1 MKDRV
6 IYWDVCADC
15 GIGVRLRTGER
26 CWAHADAEDV
36 AAALKQFSEDGKL
49 DARGV
54 RLTAALLRR
63 ILDSA
68 PHDNDGRTL
77 LIEGQFEQAIFED
90 EANFV
95 GVTFKGVARFDGAT
109 FEGVAQFEGNWFR
122 DADVWFDGA
131 IFQHDARF
139 HGVGFRSAYFGGVRF
154 RGDAW
159 FEDAWFRR
167 GAWFFGTT
175 FQGDAWFNRVR
186 FHRRAQFRRATVQG
200 AAVFASSLFKGYAGF
215 GEASFDGAVWFTESV
230 FLRDAG
236 FDGATFRRAQ
246 DLGPMLVRRGLTL
259 DGAVFHERADIEIH
273 ALACYCRRTRFL
285 AGVQL
290 RVRWA
295 QVVLDDADL
304 ANPSILTG
312 VAPIRWPLDTI
323 EERLAR
329 GWQRR
334 QGTDTCNGRPRLIS
348 VLRAD
353 VTGLTVA
360 GVDLRACRFAGAHH
374 LDQLRIEEC
383 DIAYTPKGWR
393 WTTRQTIAE
402 EHQWRAAKPRPDPT
416 STLSGHHAV
425 PAATGPSAA
434 ARRTGWYRPANQPP
448 AWLKGA
454 HFSTG
459 LEVKAFTSTL
469 EGEPLT
475 PTQIA
480 ALYRAL
486 RKGREDNNDG
496 PGAAD
501 FYYGEMEMRRHAKR
515 AQLRW
520 ERRKDQRGAGTA
532 AASEYAVLW
541 LYWLMSGYGLRAW
554 RALASLVVVVLLA
567 SVIFAFWGFAPPD
580 QPSIRP
586 VAVDARGDPIYA
598 RQRVERPAGLDE
610 LSTAIRFSA
619 QGATALLRGPDR
631 PLTALGEWLH
641 MALRLVG
648 PVLLGLAVLSIRG
661 RIKR

>member
-95 GVTFKGVARFDGAT
+95 GVIFKG
-109 FEGVAQFEGNWFR
+109 
-122 DADVWFDGA
+122 
-131 IFQHDARF
+131 DARF
-139 HGVGFRSAYFGGVRF
+139 HGVGFRSAYFGVVRF

-159 FEDAWFRR
+159 CEDAWFRR

-236 FDGATFRRAQ
+236 FDGATFSRAQ

-290 RVRWA
+290 RVR
-295 QVVLDDADL
+295 
-304 ANPSILTG
+304 
-312 VAPIRWPLDTI
+312 
-323 EERLAR
+323 
-329 GWQRR
+329 
-334 QGTDTCNGRPRLIS
+334 
-348 VLRAD
+348 
-353 VTGLTVA
+353 
-360 GVDLRACRFAGAHH
+360 
-374 LDQLRIEEC
+374 
-383 DIAYTPKGWR
+383 
-393 WTTRQTIAE
+393 
-402 EHQWRAAKPRPDPT
+402 
-416 STLSGHHAV
+416 
-425 PAATGPSAA
+425 
-434 ARRTGWYRPANQPP
+434 
-448 AWLKGA
+448 
-454 HFSTG
+454 
-459 LEVKAFTSTL
+459 
-469 EGEPLT
+469 
-475 PTQIA
+475 
-480 ALYRAL
+480 
-486 RKGREDNNDG
+486 
-496 PGAAD
+496 
-501 FYYGEMEMRRHAKR
+501 
-515 AQLRW
+515 
-520 ERRKDQRGAGTA
+520 
-532 AASEYAVLW
+532 
-541 LYWLMSGYGLRAW
+541 
-554 RALASLVVVVLLA
+554 
-567 SVIFAFWGFAPPD
+567 
-580 QPSIRP
+580 
-586 VAVDARGDPIYA
+586 
-598 RQRVERPAGLDE
+598 
-610 LSTAIRFSA
+610 
-619 QGATALLRGPDR
+619 
-631 PLTALGEWLH
+631 
-641 MALRLVG
+641 
-648 PVLLGLAVLSIRG
+648 
-661 RIKR
+661 